1 MSGQYYYGHG
11 KLLLSGEYLVLDGAK
26 CLALPLKVGQN
37 MTVSYKRSYSPKL
50 HWKSYGHDGKL
61 WFEATFELWHFKVLD
76 YKLIDLENN
85 ASDKN
90 LENNDDKVKVLQK
103 ILTQARK
110 QNVHFLRDEVDIF
123 VETKL
128 EFNRNWGFGSSS
140 TLIYN
145 IAQWAYISPYELQ
158 EKTFGGSGYDVACAQ
173 AMGPITYQIQKQGP
187 QWSSVS
193 FDPHFKDSLYFVY
206 LNKKQN
212 SRNAIESYNQL
223 NIENKKELVK
233 VISELTDKL
242 IQSVDIVEFE
252 QLLYK
257 HENIM
262 SEVLSLPRVKDQL
275 FSDYWGAVK
284 SLGAWG
290 GDFVLVTSTKDLEQ
304 TRNYFN
310 QRGYHTIIGFDELV
324 CQKFS
329 MLNISGLSDV
339 DNSVKKSKD
348 EKGVLVDGQV

>member
-1 MSGQYYYGHG
+1 MSGQYFYGHG

-37 MTVSYKRSYSPKL
+37 MTVTYKRSYSPKL
-50 HWKSYGHDGKL
+50 YWKSYDHEGNL
-61 WFEATFELWHFKVLD
+61 WFEATFELWHFNVQNVQELNEANSESKS
-76 YKLIDLENN
+76 E
-85 ASDKN
+85 SN
-90 LENNDDKVKVLQK
+90 LEKVKVLQK
-103 ILTQARK
+103 ILIQARK
-110 QNVHFLRDEVDIF
+110 QNVHFLRDEVDTF

-128 EFNRNWGFGSSS
+128 EFDRNWGFGSSS

-212 SRNAIESYNQL
+212 SRSAIKSYQQL
-223 NIENKKELVK
+223 DLENKRELVK

-242 IQSVDIVEFE
+242 IKTVDLLEFE
-252 QLLYK
+252 QLLYQ

-262 SEVLSLPRVKDQL
+262 SEVLSLPRVKDQF

-290 GDFVLVTSTKDLEQ
+290 GDFVLVTSNKDSQQ
-304 TRNYFN
+304 TREYFMH
-310 QRGYHTIIGFDELV
+310 RGYETVISFDEIV
-324 CQKFS
+324 CQNFS
-329 MLNISGLSDV
+329 MLNISELSNLESAV
-339 DNSVKKSKD
+339 DRDKTKK
-348 EKGVLVDGQV
+348 EVAVNGEV